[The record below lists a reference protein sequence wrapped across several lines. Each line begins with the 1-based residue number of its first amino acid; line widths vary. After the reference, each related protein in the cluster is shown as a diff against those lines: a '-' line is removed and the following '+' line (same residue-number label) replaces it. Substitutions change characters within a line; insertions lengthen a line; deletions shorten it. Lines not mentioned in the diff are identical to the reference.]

1 MLVCVEQ
8 DVRKNCCYCVNLP
21 PSRLPLSRS
30 PLHSPLWQANSRGL
44 AKHFHAAQLSAQQM
58 RDGFCTR
65 GTDWAQV
72 RSACTKMAAASA
84 AADGGPS
91 GLRGVTSAMRRL
103 RNRGGAAAGGALHR
117 RPYGATSSASASGP
131 LARQPRSSAS
141 SSLRAL
147 LCRCYLRAA
156 RAAAAAA
163 AGGEE
168 DDSDTT
174 SDEDDDDG
182 GGGTMSGSEA
192 DQESFEGDSGSG
204 GPASKAS
211 SERVRGSGGA
221 TPRSGNHLADET
233 GQPLPSGA
241 IAAITPSRLPD
252 EVSEASASD
261 AATAASAIDPA
272 PPRGLPR
279 SCWSCGAEGCGLK
292 KCSRCRRASYCSAAC
307 QSAHW
312 REHRAECGVWVGE
325 RQRRREAAAADRA
338 SSPERGSLTRL
349 AAVD

>member
-44 AKHFHAAQLSAQQM
+44 AKHFHAAQLSAQQL

-72 RSACTKMAAASA
+72 RSVCTKMVAASA

-117 RPYGATSSASASGP
+117 RPFGASSASASGP

-156 RAAAAAA
+156 RTAAAAA

-168 DDSDTT
+168 DGSDTT
-174 SDEDDDDG
+174 SDEDDDDNG
-182 GGGTMSGSEA
+182 SGTTSSSDA
-192 DQESFEGDSGSG
+192 DQESYEGGSG
-204 GPASKAS
+204 EPTSKAS
-211 SERVRGSGGA
+211 SEGARGSGGTA
-221 TPRSGNHLADET
+221 RLSGNHLADET

-241 IAAITPSRLPD
+241 FAAITPRPLSD
-252 EVSEASASD
+252 EVSGASASD
-261 AATAASAIDPA
+261 AAPAASAIDTA
-272 PPRGLPR
+272 PPGLPR
-279 SCWSCGAEGCGLK
+279 SCWSCGTEGCGLK

-325 RQRRREAAAADRA
+325 RQQRREAAAADRA
-338 SSPERGSLTRL
+338 SSLEGGSLTRL

>member
-168 DDSDTT
+168 DGSDTT

-182 GGGTMSGSEA
+182 SGTTSSSEA
-192 DQESFEGDSGSG
+192 DQESFEGGSGSG

-211 SERVRGSGGA
+211 SERARGSGGA
-221 TPRSGNHLADET
+221 EAALSGNRLADET

-241 IAAITPSRLPD
+241 SAAISPSRLPD
-252 EVSEASASD
+252 EANG
-261 AATAASAIDPA
+261 PA
-272 PPRGLPR
+272 PPGLPR

-325 RQRRREAAAADRA
+325 RQQRREAAAADRA
-338 SSPERGSLTRL
+338 SSLEGGSLTRL